1 MDRLNK
7 RITLVGAVFLLL
19 FLLLSPFVF
28 MPNGRVLFNEQ
39 KCITCHRFR
48 EQGGLTGP
56 DLTGVINRRSTIWL
70 VRQIRNPQ
78 SHNPNTRMPS
88 YDHLDYFETYA
99 IISYL
104 KS

>member
-7 RITLVGAVFLLL
+7 RITLGGAVFLLL

-39 KCITCHRFR
+39 KCITCHRFK
-48 EQGGLTGP
+48 EQGGLAGP
-56 DLTGVINRRSTIWL
+56 DLTGVINRRGTIWI

-78 SHNPNTRMPS
+78 SHNPTPECLRMTISTTSRPTRSSP
-88 YDHLDYFETYA
+88 
-99 IISYL
+99 I
-104 KS
+104 